1 MSNSPE
7 LIVMVSTPDEAVDGI
22 LEAIA
27 SAGGGVIGNY
37 THCAYVSSGQGR
49 FKPSEDA
56 HPHIGAIGNINR
68 VDETQIQSFC
78 SRANAK
84 AVVQAIRA
92 AHPYEEPVIYLVP
105 LFSEDAP

>member
-1 MSNSPE
+1 
-7 LIVMVSTPDEAVDGI
+7 MVSTPAGAVDGI

-49 FKPSEDA
+49 FKPDPA
-56 HPHIGAIGNINR
+56 ANPHVGAIGQINR

-78 SRANAK
+78 SRANAR
-84 AVVQAIRA
+84 AVIQAIRT

-105 LFSEDAP
+105 LFSESTL

>member
-1 MSNSPE
+1 MTNSSI
-7 LIVMVSTPDEAVDGI
+7 LLVIVSTPAEAVDRI

-37 THCAYVSSGQGR
+37 SHCAYVSSGQGR
-49 FKPSEDA
+49 FKPDA
-56 HPHIGAIGNINR
+56 AANPQVGAIGHINR
-68 VDETQIQSFC
+68 VDETQIQTFC

-84 AVVQAIRA
+84 AVVQAIRT

-105 LFSEDAP
+105 VLSEDTL